1 MYHIIFDLE
10 MTLWAT
16 HVFQMEE
23 GYVVYD
29 KKKKIV
35 MEHPIQEIIE
45 IGAVKLNEQLEII
58 DTFNTFVKPRYCPIT
73 AKCTSLT
80 GITQQDVEQA
90 CQFRRIINEFAEW
103 INDKQQNFQIYSWS
117 DSDRNQIIM
126 EAKTKQMQPRILEY
140 LSDKHFIN
148 LQKQFS
154 FLCGRDNSNP
164 ISLKKAM
171 QMLNIDFEQK
181 HRALDDA
188 LATASILTNIINT
201 WKTKIS

>member
-58 DTFNTFVKPRYCPIT
+58 EQ
-73 AKCTSLT
+73 
-80 GITQQDVEQA
+80 TQ
-90 CQFRRIINEFAEW
+90 
-103 INDKQQNFQIYSWS
+103 
-117 DSDRNQIIM
+117 
-126 EAKTKQMQPRILEY
+126 
-140 LSDKHFIN
+140 
-148 LQKQFS
+148 
-154 FLCGRDNSNP
+154 
-164 ISLKKAM
+164 
-171 QMLNIDFEQK
+171 
-181 HRALDDA
+181 
-188 LATASILTNIINT
+188 
-201 WKTKIS
+201 